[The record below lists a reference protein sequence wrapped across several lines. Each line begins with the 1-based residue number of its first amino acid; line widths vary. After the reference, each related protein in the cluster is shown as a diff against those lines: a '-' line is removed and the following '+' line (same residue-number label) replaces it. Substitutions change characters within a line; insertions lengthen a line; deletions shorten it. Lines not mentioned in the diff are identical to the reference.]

1 MFKPDFRYL
10 VLWVFLFGIIV
21 IVFLQVM
28 SGYNITRFVQ
38 GNKSLLNELKI
49 QNDLRRLAS
58 DVVVMESDVRGVVI
72 TSDTTHLADTK
83 TSFAVLE
90 LGIQNVNRT
99 LNKDMPEEMRQLE
112 KLVRDKMAWNQ
123 KILTAYNYNGKKM
136 RRRNLSLPTAEKFY
150 VTAS

>member
-21 IVFLQVM
+21 VVFLQVM
-28 SGYNITRFVQ
+28 SGYNINRFVQ

-72 TSDTTHLADTK
+72 TSDTSHLRNTEGA
-83 TSFAVLE
+83 FAALE
-90 LGIQNVNRT
+90 KKIRDVKAML
-99 LNKDMPEEMRQLE
+99 LKDMPDEVSQLE
-112 KLVRDKMAWNQ
+112 FLVRKKLEWN
-123 KILTAYNYNGKKM
+123 
-136 RRRNLSLPTAEKFY
+136 
-150 VTAS
+150 